1 MKVWLD
7 ILTPKQ
13 VMFFKPLVDSL
24 MKGGHDVL
32 STSRDYREATELARI
47 KNLEIKVVGKHGG
60 EGKYDKLRASASRVF
75 ELAEIIR
82 AFEPDL
88 AITFSSPEGARV
100 SFGLGI
106 KHYCFNDSPHAIA
119 VSKLTAPLTDLLFCP
134 WVIPYSAWNR
144 FGLPKTKI
152 VRYKGLDPV
161 AWLKRSARQPRSN
174 PKDMIYGNGNKKKIL
189 VRLEESK
196 AAYLTESSVKKNG
209 YIFLDSLVK
218 SIHESA
224 NIVVI
229 CRYSDQVT
237 KVNERYQDK
246 VSVVG
251 NVIDGTSAINSCDLF
266 IGAGGTMTAEACLMG
281 KPAISIAPISFYVER
296 YLLKTGLLLKA
307 LKPTDLV
314 KLATKILKDPSRSSS
329 QKQNAKLI
337 LEKMEDPIQTI
348 LRFILAHQ

>member
-24 MKGGHDVL
+24 MTGGHDVL
-32 STSRDYREATELARI
+32 STSRDYREAIELAKI
-47 KNLEIKVVGKHGG
+47 KNLELKVVGRHGG
-60 EGKYDKLRASASRVF
+60 EVKYDKLRASASRIF
-75 ELAEIIR
+75 ELAELVQ

-100 SFGLGI
+100 AFGLGI
-106 KHYCFNDSPHAIA
+106 KHYCFNDSPHATA

-134 WVIPYSAWNR
+134 WIIPYSAWNE

-152 VRYKGLDPV
+152 VRYKALDPV
-161 AWLKRSARQPRSN
+161 AWLKRTTSQPH
-174 PKDMIYGNGNKKKIL
+174 PKTRDVFYRNGNKKKIL

-196 AAYLTESSVKKNG
+196 ASYLTESSVKKNG
-209 YIFLDSLVK
+209 YLFLDSLVK
-218 SIHESA
+218 SIHDMA
-224 NIVVI
+224 NIAVI

-237 KVNERYQDK
+237 KVKERYQDK
-246 VSVVG
+246 VTVVG
-251 NVIDGTSAINSCDLF
+251 NVIDGTSAIDSCDLF

-281 KPAISIAPISFYVER
+281 KPSISIAPISFFVER
-296 YLLKTGLLLKA
+296 YLVKSGLLLKA
-307 LKPTDLV
+307 LNPTDLV
-314 KLATKILKDPSRSSS
+314 KLATKTLKDPHGCTI

-337 LEKMEDPIQTI
+337 LEKMEDPIQAVM
-348 LRFILAHQ
+348 RYILAHQ

>member
-24 MKGGHDVL
+24 LKGGHEVL

-47 KNLEIKVVGKHGG
+47 KDLELKVVGKHGG
-60 EGKYDKLRASASRVF
+60 GGKYDKLRASASRIF
-75 ELAEIIR
+75 ELAELVH
-82 AFEPDL
+82 AFEPEL

-106 KHYCFNDSPHAIA
+106 KHFCFNDSPHATA

-144 FGLPKTKI
+144 FGIPKSKI

-161 AWLKRSARQPRSN
+161 AWLKRGGFQPCSK
-174 PKDMIYGNGNKKKIL
+174 PVDMIYGNGNKKNIL

-196 AAYLTESSVKKNG
+196 AAYLTDNSVKKDG
-209 YIFLDSLVK
+209 YLFLDSLVK
-218 SIHESA
+218 SIHELA

-229 CRYSDQVT
+229 CRYSDQMT
-237 KVNERYQDK
+237 KVIERYQDK

-251 NVIDGTSAINSCDLF
+251 NVIDGTAAIDSCDLF

-281 KPAISIAPISFYVER
+281 KPVISIAPISFYVEK

-307 LKPTDLV
+307 FKPADLV
-314 KLATKILKDPSRSSS
+314 KLATKTLNDPSRHSS

-348 LRFILAHQ
+348 MRHILAHE